1 MLDRIHDAVRT
12 GRGDGAPGGDAP
24 AAGENAAAPVD
35 GEPAAR
41 TDGGTAT
48 AGDAVTSDDSDGDG
62 DGGLLGSVTRDFL
75 GSLPFWLPPFA
86 LMGFFVYGAIGW
98 NFALSLVDVR
108 QFNDP
113 NYAQLDF
120 DQYARAFGD
129 PTFVQAAQNTAVLLV
144 TFTLAC
150 LVVGLLVAILVD
162 RHIRFE
168 NTFRTVY
175 LLPFSLSFVVT
186 AQFWLWLYNYQDGL
200 VNVVTTTLGLGR
212 YQWISNPDLAL
223 GAVVFALIWQF
234 SGYAMVVYLAGLR
247 AIPDEHYEAARVDGA
262 STLKMY
268 WRVIVPQL
276 KGATISA
283 SVVLMVFA
291 LKAFDFLYALAGSYF
306 PPKGTDILATM
317 MVRQAFSAGQR
328 SYAAAIGIML
338 FLLALAVIAPYLTYQ
353 YRRGE
358 L

>member
-1 MLDRIHDAVRT
+1 MLERT
-12 GRGDGAPGGDAP
+12 RKALRALGGDDTDSTASTGD
-24 AAGENAAAPVD
+24 AL
-35 GEPAAR
+35 R

-48 AGDAVTSDDSDGDG
+48 AAEAGDADDS
-62 DGGLLGSVTRDFL
+62 GGFSLPASRDFL
-75 GSLPFWLPPFA
+75 GSLPFWLPPFL

-98 NFALSLVDVR
+98 NFALSLVNV
-108 QFNDP
+108 QSFNEP
-113 NYAQLDF
+113 NYSQLDF
-120 DQYARAFGD
+120 EQYARAFGD
-129 PTFVQAAQNTAVLLV
+129 PTFIQATQNTFVLLV
-144 TFTLAC
+144 AFTVAC

-162 RHIRFE
+162 RKVRYE
-168 NTFRTVY
+168 NTFRTIY

-186 AQFWLWLYNYQDGL
+186 AQFWLWMYNVDNGMVNL
-200 VNVVTTTLGLGR
+200 VTGTLGLGT
-212 YQWISNPDLAL
+212 YDWLSNPQLAL

-283 SVVLMVFA
+283 SVVLVVFA
-291 LKAFDFLYALAGSYF
+291 LKAFDFLYSLTGGYY
-306 PPKGTDILATM
+306 PPKGTDILATL

-328 SYAAAIGIML
+328 SYAAAIAIML

>member
-1 MLDRIHDAVRT
+1 MLDRIQDAVRA
-12 GRGDGAPGGDAP
+12 GRGADSRGGAP
-24 AAGENAAAPVD
+24 EN
-35 GEPAAR
+35 EPAVR

-48 AGDAVTSDDSDGDG
+48 VEDAVADEDD
-62 DGGLLGSVTRDFL
+62 GLFGSVSRDFV
-75 GSLPFWLPPFA
+75 GSLPFWLPPFV

-98 NFALSLVDVR
+98 NFALSLVNVQ

-120 DQYARAFGD
+120 EQYAKAFGD
-129 PTFVQAAQNTAVLLV
+129 PTFIQAAQNTAVLLV
-144 TFTLAC
+144 AFTLAC

-186 AQFWLWLYNYQDGL
+186 AQFWLWLYNFNNGL
-200 VNVVTTTLGLGR
+200 VNVITTTLGLGR
-212 YQWISNPDLAL
+212 YAWISNPQLAL
-223 GAVVFALIWQF
+223 GAVIFALIWQF

-247 AIPDEHYEAARVDGA
+247 AIPDAHYEAARVDGA
-262 STLKMY
+262 STLRMY

-306 PPKGTDILATM
+306 PPSGTDILATM
-317 MVRQAFSAGQR
+317 MVRQAFAAGQR

>member
-1 MLDRIHDAVRT
+1 MRKALRT
-12 GRGDGAPGGDAP
+12 LGGVDTDSTATTGDDL
-24 AAGENAAAPVD
+24 
-35 GEPAAR
+35 R

-48 AGDAVTSDDSDGDG
+48 ASEAGDADDS
-62 DGGLLGSVTRDFL
+62 GGFSLPASRDFL
-75 GSLPFWLPPFA
+75 GSLPFWLPPFL

-98 NFALSLVDVR
+98 NFALSLVNV
-108 QFNDP
+108 QSFNEP
-113 NYAQLDF
+113 NYGHLDLE
-120 DQYARAFGD
+120 QYARAFGD
-129 PTFVQAAQNTAVLLV
+129 PTFIQATQNTFVLLV
-144 TFTLAC
+144 AFTAAC

-162 RHIRFE
+162 RKVRYE

-186 AQFWLWLYNYQDGL
+186 AQFWLWMYNIENGVVNL
-200 VNVVTTTLGLGR
+200 VTGALGLGT
-212 YQWISNPDLAL
+212 YDWLSNPQLAL

-283 SVVLMVFA
+283 AVVLVVFA
-291 LKAFDFLYALAGSYF
+291 LKAFDFLYSLTGGYY
-306 PPKGTDILATM
+306 PPKGTDILATL

-328 SYAAAIGIML
+328 SYAAAIAIML

>member
-1 MLDRIHDAVRT
+1 MFDRIQDAVGT
-12 GRGDGAPGGDAP
+12 GK
-24 AAGENAAAPVD
+24 ED
-35 GEPAAR
+35 GEPRTDAR

-48 AGDAVTSDDSDGDG
+48 AGDAAGGHGDED
-62 DGGLLGSVTRDFL
+62 DGGVFDSVSRDFL
-75 GSLPFWLPPFA
+75 GSLPFWLPPFV

-98 NFALSLVDVR
+98 NFALSLVNVR

-120 DQYARAFGD
+120 DQYARAFSD
-129 PTFVQAAQNTAVLLV
+129 PTFIQAAQNTAVLLV
-144 TFTLAC
+144 AFTLAC

-162 RHIRFE
+162 CHIRFE

-186 AQFWLWLYNYQDGL
+186 AQFWLWLYNYQSGL
-200 VNVVTTTLGLGR
+200 VNVVTQAVGLGR
-212 YQWISNPDLAL
+212 YQWISNPQLAL

-306 PPKGTDILATM
+306 PPNGTDILATM

>member
-1 MLDRIHDAVRT
+1 MIDRIHEAVRAR
-12 GRGDGAPGGDAP
+12 GESEGDGD
-24 AAGENAAAPVD
+24 
-35 GEPAAR
+35 AR

-48 AGDAVTSDDSDGDG
+48 VADDDAGSFF
-62 DGGLLGSVTRDFL
+62 GSVSRDFL

-98 NFALSLVDVR
+98 NFALSLVNVQ
-108 QFNDP
+108 QFNQP
-113 NYAQLDF
+113 NYSQLDF
-120 DQYARAFGD
+120 DQYLRAFGD
-129 PTFVQAAQNTAVLLV
+129 PSFISAAQNTAVLLV
-144 TFTLAC
+144 AFTLAC

-162 RHIRFE
+162 RHVRFE
-168 NTFRTVY
+168 NTFRTIY
-175 LLPFSLSFVVT
+175 LLPMSLSFVVT
-186 AQFWLWLYNYQDGL
+186 AQFWLWLYNFDNGL
-200 VNVVTTTLGLGR
+200 VNVVTQALGLGR
-212 YQWISNPDLAL
+212 YKWISNPELAL

-291 LKAFDFLYALAGSYF
+291 LKAFDFLYALAGGFF
-306 PPKGTDILATM
+306 PPKGTDILSTM
-317 MVRQAFSAGQR
+317 MVRQAFSAGNR

-338 FLLALAVIAPYLTYQ
+338 FLLAIAIVAPYLTYQ